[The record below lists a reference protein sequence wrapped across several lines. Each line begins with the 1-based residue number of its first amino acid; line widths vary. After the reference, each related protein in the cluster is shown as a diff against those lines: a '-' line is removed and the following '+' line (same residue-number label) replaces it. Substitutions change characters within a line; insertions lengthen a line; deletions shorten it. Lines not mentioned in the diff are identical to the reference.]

1 MEGRCTLVAEGRL
14 HGASRRARVWPVP
27 HIWCTSSAVHLVEG
41 ARCGSGPCVALCA
54 TVECS
59 DRSLSAAEMTVEIDF
74 QSLEMSCGRRRCQH

>member
-41 ARCGSGPCVALCA
+41 ARCGSAPCVARRVA
-54 TVECS
+54 GAEEVEVG
-59 DRSLSAAEMTVEIDF
+59 LVLVGVEE
-74 QSLEMSCGRRRCQH
+74 LACGWGWG